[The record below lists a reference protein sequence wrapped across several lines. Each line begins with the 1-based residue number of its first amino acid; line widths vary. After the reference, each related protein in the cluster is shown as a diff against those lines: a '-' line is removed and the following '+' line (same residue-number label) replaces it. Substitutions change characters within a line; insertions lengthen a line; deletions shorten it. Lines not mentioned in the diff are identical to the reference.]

1 MHTLPAEWPQDVDGD
16 VFRNMQE
23 SGFDFSQQFDIEFI
37 VDLETWPPSEA
48 FLNALQT
55 RQPRIKVYEP
65 DEYGD
70 GYVMFIVHAQ
80 LTYDLVMSVQ
90 KEISEFAAPY
100 GGVCDSWGVMQ
111 Q

>member
-1 MHTLPAEWPQDVDGD
+1 MSSLQTEWPQDVDGD
-16 VFRNMQE
+16 VFRKMQE
-23 SGFDFSQQFDIEFI
+23 SGFDFSHPVDIEFI

-48 FLNALQT
+48 FLTALRT
-55 RQPRIKVYEP
+55 RHPRIKVYEP
-65 DEYGD
+65 DEDGD
-70 GYVMFIVHAQ
+70 GYVMFIVPAL

-100 GGVCDSWGVMQ
+100 GGVCDSWGAMQ